1 MNNYNESS
9 TSHLASVRP
18 VREWSLGEALLLWFS
33 SVLLVLVVPAIVA
46 LPFVFIG
53 SEAGIG
59 DISENK
65 MALLASIAAILPAH
79 LLTLLFAW
87 WLVKRHSPS
96 GFFKTLGWEWNQVGP
111 GTSVLLTVLFLIGAS
126 VIAQFFPPDDND
138 FLKLLRSSPYA
149 IYFVSFV
156 AIMTAPLV
164 EEVVYRGILFPA
176 LKKSHGATFSV
187 ISVTVLFA
195 LVHVPQYWPS
205 YSTIGVILSLSL
217 FLTIVRNISDSLL
230 PCFVIHLIFN
240 SLQVISLLMFPEQIM
255 GNKSTAVPFYFGIL
269 NAN

>member
-1 MNNYNESS
+1 MNNQKESS
-9 TSHLASVRP
+9 PSTLNYVQPA
-18 VREWSLGEALLLWFS
+18 REWSLGAALILWFS

-46 LPFVFIG
+46 LPFVFVG

-59 DISENK
+59 DISGNK
-65 MALLASIAAILPAH
+65 TALLASIAAILPAH
-79 LLTLLFAW
+79 ILTLLLAW

-96 GFFKTLGWEWNQVGP
+96 GFFKTLGWEWNRIGP
-111 GTSVLLTVLFLIGAS
+111 GTSVLLTILFLIGAS
-126 VIAQFFPPDDND
+126 VIAQFFPPEDND

-156 AIMTAPLV
+156 AIVTAPLV
-164 EEVVYRGILFPA
+164 EEVVYRGILFPT
-176 LKKSHGATFSV
+176 LKNSHGATFSV

-255 GNKSTAVPFYFGIL
+255 GNQATASPFHFGML